1 MSVKEIPNDAAFR
14 TELQQAGSK
23 LVCVDFFATWC
34 GPCNVI
40 APFIKQLA
48 SKYPN
53 AVFLKVDVDK
63 CEQLAHS
70 NNVSA
75 MPTFILFKNS
85 IELERIRG
93 ADKQTLEDKIKQ
105 HVTSSVDSL
114 TRDNGDIS
122 LPNGFIDLYS
132 MINKQQSECLNQCDD
147 HTWENILNNSKLNFL
162 KSDCDEQLLLVIS
175 FQQPIRLHS
184 LVIQGPKD
192 NGPKL
197 VKLFINQTRTLDFD
211 SAERMEP
218 VQLLELKED
227 DLINNQLINLR
238 YVKFQNVQSL
248 TIFFANNQSN
258 SDTTVIHYLKLVGQ
272 PVSVTNMNE
281 FKRVS
286 GQPGESHG

>member
-114 TRDNGDIS
+114 TSDNGDIS